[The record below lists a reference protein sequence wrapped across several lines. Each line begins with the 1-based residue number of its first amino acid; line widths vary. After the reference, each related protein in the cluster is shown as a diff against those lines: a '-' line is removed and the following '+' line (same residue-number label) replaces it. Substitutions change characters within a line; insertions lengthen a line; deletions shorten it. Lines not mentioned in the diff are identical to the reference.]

1 MQLVSI
7 DHQYLLP
14 LQESS
19 TSIFLLIHTKPN
31 NSFLQR
37 FAAGW
42 THGEANPQ
50 GSDTHSLQPP
60 LLKQWTLGNLH
71 FISFQGKFR
80 GYSVVLSDVFSMSF
94 FDTEIWARFFFFYL
108 LFILFKLANSVG
120 NCKDQTCICY
130 RRCSVS
136 CCLWSQTSNRI
147 RTQAVNIFWAV
158 AVASLGNLVWVPSWR
173 RLSFSGTYN
182 KQCSFV
188 FKLAPLPGS
197 PCLSLQLVHPA
208 PPSLTF

>member
-1 MQLVSI
+1 MQLVFI

-31 NSFLQR
+31 HSFLQR

-80 GYSVVLSDVFSMSF
+80 GYSVVLSHVFSMSF
-94 FDTEIWARFFFFYL
+94 FDTEIWDRYFFFTCSSSCLNWLIL
-108 LFILFKLANSVG
+108 LATARIKHVFAIEDALSPA
-120 NCKDQTCICY
+120 
-130 RRCSVS
+130 VS
-136 CCLWSQTSNRI
+136 EAKQVIGYAHRLW
-147 RTQAVNIFWAV
+147 
-158 AVASLGNLVWVPSWR
+158 
-173 RLSFSGTYN
+173 
-182 KQCSFV
+182 
-188 FKLAPLPGS
+188 
-197 PCLSLQLVHPA
+197 
-208 PPSLTF
+208 TFFEQWL